1 MSARESTLLW
11 VEKYRP
17 RKLDDIINQDEVIE
31 GLKNLL
37 KTNIRE
43 MPHLLFAGPPG
54 TGKTTAALAFARE
67 LYGEHWREY
76 VLELNASDERG
87 INVIRDKV
95 KIFAQYF
102 TPSEEAPFKIVILDE
117 ADMMT
122 SEAQTALRRI
132 MEVNARV
139 TRFILICNYLNR
151 IISPIQSRTAIFRFR
166 RLDFEDVKSYLMMIC
181 KKEEVNCSEEVL
193 KKIYDV
199 SMGDMR
205 RAINLLQSAA
215 TVSMGNIT
223 VELIDN
229 IVGKASPEI
238 ITKIVDMLRMG
249 DFQNAKSAL
258 YDFMSVSGIDAGEV
272 IRLLYTEIL
281 TRNLM
286 NAEVAEALADF
297 EYRLQFSSNPEIQIT
312 ALIARLSRLLSGE
325 K

>member
-1 MSARESTLLW
+1 MSERVASMLW
-11 VEKYRP
+11 IEKYRP
-17 RKLDDIINQDEVIE
+17 RRLDDVINQEEVIL

-37 KTNIRE
+37 AGNVVE

-54 TGKTTAALAFARE
+54 TGKTTIALAFARE
-67 LYGEHWREY
+67 LYGDHWRDY

-87 INVIRDKV
+87 INVIREKV

-102 TPSEEAPFKIVILDE
+102 TPTEEAPFKIVILDE

-151 IISPIQSRTAIFRFR
+151 IISPIQSRTAIFRFK
-166 RLDFEDVKSYLMMIC
+166 RLSFEDVKSYLEMIC
-181 KKEEVNCSEEVL
+181 RNEGVDCPEEVL

-199 SMGDMR
+199 SLGDMR

-215 TVSMGNIT
+215 TVGGGKIT

-229 IVGKASPEI
+229 LVGKASPEAISKI
-238 ITKIVDMLRMG
+238 IDMLRMG
-249 DFQNAKSAL
+249 NFESARSLL
-258 YDFMSVSGIDAGEV
+258 YDFMSVSGLDAGEV
-272 IRLLYTEIL
+272 IRLIYSELL
-281 TRNLM
+281 SRNLL
-286 NAEVAEALADF
+286 NAETAEILADF
-297 EYRLQFSSNPEIQIT
+297 EYRLQFSLNPEIQIT
-312 ALIARLSRLLSGE
+312 ALLAKLIGALSVG

>member
-1 MSARESTLLW
+1 MSTLLW
-11 VEKYRP
+11 IEKYRP
-17 RKLDDIINQDEVIE
+17 KKLDEIINQEEVID

-37 KTNIRE
+37 ASNVAE

-87 INVIRDKV
+87 INVIREKV

-151 IISPIQSRTAIFRFR
+151 IISPIQSRTAIFRFK
-166 RLDFEDVKSYLMMIC
+166 RLSFEDVKSYLQMIC
-181 KKEEVNCSEEVL
+181 QKEGLKCNEDVL

-199 SMGDMR
+199 SLGDMR
-205 RAINLLQSAA
+205 RALNLLQSAA

-223 VELIDN
+223 VDVVEN
-229 IVGKASPEI
+229 IVGKASPET
-238 ITKIVDMLRMG
+238 ITKVVDMLRMG
-249 DFQNAKSAL
+249 DFGNAKSTL

-272 IRLLYTEIL
+272 IRLIYSELMA
-281 TRNLM
+281 RNLM
-286 NAEVAEALADF
+286 NAEVAEAMAEI
-297 EYRLQFSSNPEIQIT
+297 EYRLQFSANPEIQVT
-312 ALIARLSRLLSGE
+312 ALLAKLSLLLSGG